1 MLSDKRAIAIRPT
14 FLVRLAFLLVE
25 AILQARLAGAE
36 SLGQIPM
43 GREAHQT
50 RPRALRERIAT
61 PLATPEAL
69 GLSTLAASCRP
80 RLTTE
85 SCRS

>member
-1 MLSDKRAIAIRPT
+1 MLSDRRARAIRPT
-14 FLVRLAFLLVE
+14 FLARLAFLLVE
-25 AILQARLAGAE
+25 AILQAHLVGAQ

-43 GREAHQT
+43 GREAHRT
-50 RPRALRERIAT
+50 RLQALRGTIAT

-69 GLSTLAASCRP
+69 GLSTRAASYRP
-80 RLTTE
+80 RLTTG